1 MRVKSV
7 SYKKAG
13 PSRLFC
19 GLDDIQA
26 ISDRGSHFG

>member
-7 SYKKAG
+7 SQQEAG

-19 GLDDIQA
+19 GLHEIQG
-26 ISDRGSHFG
+26 ICDRWGHFG